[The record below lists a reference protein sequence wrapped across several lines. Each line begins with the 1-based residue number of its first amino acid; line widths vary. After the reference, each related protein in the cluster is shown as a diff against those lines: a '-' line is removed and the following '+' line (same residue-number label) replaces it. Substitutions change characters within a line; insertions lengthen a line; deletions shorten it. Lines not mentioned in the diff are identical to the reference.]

1 MTTNKILSL
10 GFGIALAA
18 AAALPAAAAT
28 APAHATTTA
37 ATTAKHHHTYFYV
50 SRNPHGKGC
59 EIVNH
64 RPTSKLAV
72 SKYYYATHKGAA
84 AELKASK
91 ICRA

>member
-18 AAALPAAAAT
+18 AAALPAAASTAHTTAT
-28 APAHATTTA
+28 APA
-37 ATTAKHHHTYFYV
+37 TAKQHHTYFYV
-50 SRNPHGKGC
+50 SRNAHGKGC

-64 RPTSKLAV
+64 RPTSKMMV
-72 SKYYYATHKGAA
+72 GKYYYSTHKGAS
-84 AELKASK
+84 AELKANK

>member
-1 MTTNKILSL
+1 MTTNKILTL
-10 GFGIALAA
+10 GLGLAMLA

-28 APAHATTTA
+28 APAHTTA
-37 ATTAKHHHTYFYV
+37 TAAATAKHHHTYFYV

-64 RPTSKLAV
+64 RPTSKLMV
-72 SKYYYATHKGAA
+72 GKYYYSTHKGAA

-91 ICRA
+91 VCRA